1 MPRRPYKAVA
11 LLSGG
16 LDSVVATAAA
26 ARSGKVV
33 LALTFD
39 YGQRSRKREAA
50 AARSVAKA
58 LGVKWKRVALPWL
71 AELLPSSMRRAGKG
85 LPRPRE
91 AELDDPSRGKRAA
104 RSVWVPNRNGV
115 FLNIAAAFAE
125 GLAEGQAPSKGRP
138 ALTGVGA
145 RAVVAGFNR
154 EEARAFPDN
163 SAEFVKRATGALALS
178 TLAKV
183 RVVSPTAKLTKAGIV
198 RLGMKLRAP
207 MRFAWS
213 CYGEG
218 PRMCGECESCVRLL
232 RALREARAPE
242 EFWPRALDRDG

>member
-1 MPRRPYKAVA
+1 VARRPSKAVA

-26 ARSGKVV
+26 ARSGEVV

-39 YGQRSRKREAA
+39 YGQRSRRREAA
-50 AARSVAKA
+50 AARSVARA
-58 LGVKWKRVALPWL
+58 LGVKWKLVALPWL
-71 AELLPSSMRRAGKG
+71 AELVPETMRRAGKR

-91 AELDDPSRGKRAA
+91 AELDDTGRAKKAA
-104 RSVWVPNRNGV
+104 RAVWVPNRNGV

-125 GLAEGQAPSKGRP
+125 SLGG
-138 ALTGVGA
+138 

-163 SAEFVKRATGALALS
+163 SPEFIRRATGALALS
-178 TLAKV
+178 TLTKV
-183 RVVSPTAKLTKAGIV
+183 RIVSPTAKLTKAGIV
-198 RLGMKLRAP
+198 RLGVKLRAP
-207 MRFAWS
+207 LASVWS

-218 PRMCGECESCVRLL
+218 PKMCGECESCVRLV
-232 RALREARAPE
+232 RALREARASG
-242 EFWPRALDRDG
+242 EFWPRALARDG

>member
-1 MPRRPYKAVA
+1 MARRSNKAVA

-26 ARSGKVV
+26 ARSGGVV

-50 AARSVAKA
+50 AARSVARA

-71 AELLPSSMRRAGKG
+71 AELIPESMRRAGKG

-91 AELDDPSRGKRAA
+91 AELDDPSRRKRAA

-115 FLNIAAAFAE
+115 FLNIAAAYAE
-125 GLAEGQAPSKGRP
+125 HS
-138 ALTGVGA
+138 GA

-154 EEARAFPDN
+154 EEARAFPD
-163 SAEFVKRATGALALS
+163 S
-178 TLAKV
+178 
-183 RVVSPTAKLTKAGIV
+183 SP
-198 RLGMKLRAP
+198 
-207 MRFAWS
+207 
-213 CYGEG
+213 E
-218 PRMCGECESCVRLL
+218 
-232 RALREARAPE
+232 
-242 EFWPRALDRDG
+242 